1 MRAVLLAGGKTGD
14 VLLGA
19 GRGPAPLLPL
29 ADRPFIEH
37 VCEALIRSGITRV
50 DWVLSSDDGAYRAF
64 LEDGTPWGGTFR
76 HHVAA
81 DEARGYETVSAL
93 LAERGADETV
103 VFGHADRLVTAST
116 VLPAP
121 ADRPPVALFGTA
133 GTGGA
138 WVWNGWAVLSGKP
151 WRPPG
156 ATSERQ
162 LEASLAATEGCRRV
176 ETPAPLRV
184 ATAREYLEANW
195 AVLQD
200 LDVNPPVGRT
210 NWPDGVRVSSGAT
223 VHPSAVLLAP
233 VSIGAGAEI
242 AAGAVVGPYAVIGT
256 DCVVDRGAAV
266 TRSVVLP
273 RTYIGEGVRLDSTVA
288 AHDRVVLLTSEG
300 EALVRADVA
309 VGSLS
314 DHLPGRM
321 SAAVARWNRHT
332 VAWLAR
338 LRDAGRT
345 LRKSVSERLG
355 GADRTGGQPDPR
367 TVPTV
372 TD

>member
-1 MRAVLLAGGKTGD
+1 MRAVVLAGGKTGD

-19 GRGPAPLLPL
+19 GCGPAPLLPL
-29 ADRPFIEH
+29 TDRPFIEH

-50 DWVLSSDDGAYRAF
+50 DWVLSSGAEAYKAF
-64 LEDGTPWGGTFR
+64 LEDGTPWGGEFR

-81 DEARGYETVSAL
+81 DEARGYEIVSAL
-93 LAERGADETV
+93 LAERTADETV

-133 GTGGA
+133 GSGNEWA
-138 WVWNGWAVLSGKP
+138 WSGWAVLSGKP
-151 WRPPG
+151 WQAP
-156 ATSERQ
+156 ATTSERQ
-162 LEASLAATEGCRRV
+162 LEQCLAATEGCRRV

-200 LDVNPPVGRT
+200 LDVNPPVTRT
-210 NWPDGVRVSSGAT
+210 SWPDGIRVSSGAT
-223 VHPSAVLLAP
+223 VHPTAVLLAP

-242 AAGAVVGPYAVIGT
+242 AAGAVVGPYAVVGT

-273 RTYIGEGVRLDSTVA
+273 QTYVGEGVRLDSAVA
-288 AHDRVVLLTSEG
+288 ARDRVVVLTSEG
-300 EALVRADVA
+300 TALVRTDVA
-309 VGSLS
+309 VGSLT

-321 SAAVARWNRHT
+321 TAAVARWNRQT
-332 VAWLAR
+332 FGWLAR
-338 LRDAGRT
+338 LGGVGRP
-345 LRKSVSERLG
+345 LRKSVSERSG
-355 GADRTGGQPDPR
+355 GAAGVGGQ
-367 TVPTV
+367 
-372 TD
+372 TDHGPSRP